1 MKIIK
6 SVSENSDDS
15 LAVNVTQ
22 TSQGVTLEIYLE
34 EGDTFPFADLHVE
47 IYEGNF
53 IRNML
58 KLNNIIKEVVTILE
72 NTDTNN
78 KLLITMS
85 ELEELIV
92 RDIVS
97 VISLYLK

>member
-47 IYEGNF
+47 IYEGNLRF
-53 IRNML
+53 IIAEPDDVQDDPTQIVSIPLDTKL
-58 KLNNIIKEVVTILE
+58 KWDRKTGEDILE
-72 NTDTNN
+72 
-78 KLLITMS
+78 
-85 ELEELIV
+85 E
-92 RDIVS
+92 
-97 VISLYLK
+97 